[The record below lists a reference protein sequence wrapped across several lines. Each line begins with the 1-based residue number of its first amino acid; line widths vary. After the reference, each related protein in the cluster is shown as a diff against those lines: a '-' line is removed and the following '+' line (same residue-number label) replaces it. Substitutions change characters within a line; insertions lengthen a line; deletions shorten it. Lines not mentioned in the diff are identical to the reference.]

1 MDVTKIATMEDWL
14 LLEVIKGRKTMKSKN
29 WMTIVQQLS

>member
-14 LLEVIKGRKTMKSKN
+14 LLEVIKGTKTMKSKN